1 MKTDTQQLPES
12 TSNRDGDEL
21 DLLALFGSL
30 LRGWKTILLC
40 AFLGLV
46 IGVLYIR
53 YVTPTYKSDALVQI
67 DETSQG
73 VSGLGE
79 NISDLIGTETSK
91 SQAEAEL
98 IKSRMILEP
107 VVDLLHLQVRLS
119 DPSIT
124 ALDRII
130 NSRPSTQVNST
141 SGVALDTDAGRA
153 QVSRFNVAPAYLD
166 RTFSLVRSETGFTL
180 SNEFEEYKGQIGQ
193 PATFKGAEGD
203 IQITV
208 TALPDNQQPL
218 SLTKQ
223 SLKATTDAI
232 NNNLTVTEKGQLTGI
247 IQLSLT
253 GSNQQQVS
261 LILKEIV
268 LSYVDKNESRG
279 SEETNKTV
287 SFMET
292 QIPEL
297 KQKLES
303 SEALFNDFRTKY
315 GTIDVGREAELLLTE
330 DAQIDAQLNE
340 LKLNKAELTTY
351 YTDEHPLVIQ
361 INDQLNVLNARKRE
375 ISSTIAGLP
384 EIQREFLQ
392 LSEDVAINRE
402 IYLTMLKNYEQ
413 LKIVQAGQ
421 IGYARIVD
429 LPVSNY
435 KPIAP
440 KKPLI
445 LLLALVLGT
454 MLGIM
459 IVLFRNL
466 FKNVVK
472 DPNRIEAKMGVP
484 VIATIPRSKALHR
497 LSKSNRAT
505 NRLLSYSDHDSLSYE
520 AIKSLRTY
528 LMLGLPKQDKPSTVG
543 AEALVPA
550 RVILITGESPNVGK
564 SFICAN
570 LAEVF
575 AQLDKKILVIDADMR
590 LGNLHSIFGVEQT
603 RGLAD
608 YFTQPQEGAADITH
622 VTTVDNV
629 DFIPRGAQTNNPSA
643 LLASDHFEALIAQLR
658 LHYDYIIIDSPPV
671 LAASDAVILS
681 KHADTV
687 LMVTRYDNSLEGQLA
702 YAIKQMNKAQ
712 VQVDGIVLNDVRQ
725 GVMDKQNYYYSYA
738 YGNQK

>member
-12 TSNRDGDEL
+12 TSNRDSDEL

-40 AFLGLV
+40 ALLGLV
-46 IGVLYIR
+46 IGVLYNR
-53 YVTPTYKSDALVQI
+53 YVTPTYQSDALIQI
-67 DETSQG
+67 DENSKG

-79 NISDLIGTETSK
+79 NISELIGPETSK
-91 SQAEAEL
+91 SQAEAQL
-98 IKSRMILEP
+98 IKSRMTLEP
-107 VVDLLHLQVRLS
+107 VVDLLNLQIRLT
-119 DPSIT
+119 DPSIN
-124 ALDRII
+124 ALDRIMSSRI
-130 NSRPSTQVNST
+130 NTQVNST
-141 SGVALDTDAGRA
+141 DGVALATDSGRA
-153 QVSRFNVAPAYLD
+153 QVSQFNVAPAYID
-166 RTFSLVRSETGFTL
+166 QTFNLARSETGFTL
-180 SNEFEEYKGQIGQ
+180 SNEFEEYKGQIGE
-193 PATFKGAEGD
+193 PVTFKGAEGD

-208 TALPDNQQPL
+208 TELPTAQQPL
-218 SLTKQ
+218 TITKRSLQ
-223 SLKATTDAI
+223 ATTDAL
-232 NNNLTVTEKGQLTGI
+232 NNSLTVTEQGQLSGI

-253 GSNQQQVS
+253 GADQQQVS

-268 LSYVDKNESRG
+268 LSYVNKNEARG

-292 QIPEL
+292 QIPVL
-297 KQKLES
+297 KQKLEE
-303 SEALFNDFRTKY
+303 SEALFNDFREKY

-330 DAQIDAQLNE
+330 NAQIDSQLNE

-351 YTDEHPLVIQ
+351 YTEEHPLVIQ
-361 INDQLNVLNARKRE
+361 INDQLAVLNARKRE
-375 ISSTIAGLP
+375 INDTITRLP

-429 LPVSNY
+429 LPVSSYN
-435 KPIAP
+435 PIAP
-440 KKPLI
+440 KKTLI
-445 LLLALVLGT
+445 MLLMLAIGT
-454 MLGIM
+454 MLGM
-459 IVLFRNL
+459 VIVLSKSL

-484 VIATIPRSKALHR
+484 VVATIPRSKALHR

-528 LMLGLPKQDKPSTVG
+528 LMLGLPKKDKSSTVG
-543 AEALVPA
+543 AAAVTSA
-550 RVILITGESPNVGK
+550 QVIVITGESPNVGK

-575 AQLDKKILVIDADMR
+575 AQLDKKVLIIDADMR
-590 LGNLHSIFGVEQT
+590 LGNLHGIFNIEKNV
-603 RGLAD
+603 GLAD
-608 YFTQPQEGAADITH
+608 YFTQTEEGVTDITH
-622 VTTVDNV
+622 VTAIDNV

-643 LLASDHFEALIAQLR
+643 LLASDHFEKLMAQLR
-658 LHYDYIIIDSPPV
+658 IHYDYIVIDSPPV

-702 YAIKQMNKAQ
+702 YAIKQMNKGH
-712 VQVDGIVLNDVRQ
+712 VHVDGIVLNDMRQ
-725 GVMDKQNYYYSYA
+725 GVLAKRNYYYSYA
-738 YGNQK
+738 YGNHK

>member
-1 MKTDTQQLPES
+1 MNTDTQQLPES

-208 TALPDNQQPL
+208 TALPDSQQPL
-218 SLTKQ
+218 SLTKR

-454 MLGIM
+454 MVGIM
-459 IVLFRNL
+459 IVLFKNL

-543 AEALVPA
+543 AEAIVPA

-608 YFTQPQEGAADITH
+608 YFAQPQEGVADITH

-712 VQVDGIVLNDVRQ
+712 VHVDGIVLNDVRQ

>member
-1 MKTDTQQLPES
+1 MNTDTQQLPEP

-53 YVTPTYKSDALVQI
+53 YVTPTYQSDALVQI

-124 ALDRII
+124 AIDRII
-130 NSRPSTQVNST
+130 KSRPSTQVNST
-141 SGVALDTDAGRA
+141 SGVALDTDDGRA

-166 RTFSLVRSETGFTL
+166 RAFSLVRSETGFTL

-218 SLTKQ
+218 TLTKQ

-297 KQKLES
+297 RQKLES

-459 IVLFRNL
+459 IVLFKNL

-528 LMLGLPKQDKPSTVG
+528 LMLGMPKQGKPSTVG
-543 AEALVPA
+543 AEAIVPA
-550 RVILITGESPNVGK
+550 HVILITGESPNVGK

-608 YFTQPQEGAADITH
+608 YFTQPQEEVADITH

-658 LHYDYIIIDSPPV
+658 MHYDYIIIDSPPV

-712 VQVDGIVLNDVRQ
+712 VHVDGIVLNDVRQ

>member
-1 MKTDTQQLPES
+1 MNTDTQQLPES

-608 YFTQPQEGAADITH
+608 YFTQPQEGDADITH

-629 DFIPRGAQTNNPSA
+629 DFIPRGSQTNNPSA

>member
-1 MKTDTQQLPES
+1 MNTDTQQLPEP

-53 YVTPTYKSDALVQI
+53 YVTPTYQSDALVQI

-124 ALDRII
+124 AIDRII
-130 NSRPSTQVNST
+130 KSRPSTQVNST
-141 SGVALDTDAGRA
+141 SGVALDTDDGRA

-166 RTFSLVRSETGFTL
+166 RAFSLVRSETGFTL

-208 TALPDNQQPL
+208 TALPNNQQPL
-218 SLTKQ
+218 TLTKQ

-297 KQKLES
+297 RQKLES

-459 IVLFRNL
+459 IVLFKNL

-528 LMLGLPKQDKPSTVG
+528 LMLGMPKQGKPSTVG
-543 AEALVPA
+543 AEAIVPA

-608 YFTQPQEGAADITH
+608 YFTQPQEEVADITH

-658 LHYDYIIIDSPPV
+658 MHYDYIIIDSPPV

-712 VQVDGIVLNDVRQ
+712 VHVDGIVLNDVRQ